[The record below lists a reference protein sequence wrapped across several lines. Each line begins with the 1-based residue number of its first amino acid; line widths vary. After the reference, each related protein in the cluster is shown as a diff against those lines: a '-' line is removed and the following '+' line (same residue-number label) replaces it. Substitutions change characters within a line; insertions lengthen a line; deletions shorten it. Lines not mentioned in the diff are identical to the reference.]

1 MIDLLTAHC
10 SSLNEQLQH
19 RYPQQQPPQSDWCG
33 SPSGRPWEP
42 WGSPTFPGPGQG
54 RTAAARTEAG
64 KRKEWQRGFFFLNVK
79 NSNDGMFR
87 SHSPA
92 GTTVNS
98 LQPEWDGPSQ
108 RRRRPVSVPEGGR
121 KVPTVQEGGERRG
134 RGWVTTLI
142 LSYHDGT
149 GKLYINNILALL
161 SS

>member
-64 KRKEWQRGFFFLNVK
+64 KRKEWQRGIFFKCKELEWRDVPVTLTCRY
-79 NSNDGMFR
+79 NSKLSATR
-87 SHSPA
+87 VRRAQSEEKK
-92 GTTVNS
+92 TS
-98 LQPEWDGPSQ
+98 LCSW
-108 RRRRPVSVPEGGR
+108 RRQESTYSTGR
-121 KVPTVQEGGERRG
+121 GRVGER
-134 RGWVTTLI
+134 V
-142 LSYHDGT
+142 SYNTHT
-149 GKLYINNILALL
+149 FLPWRHGKAVHKQHFGVVK
-161 SS
+161 